1 MAKAL
6 YRKYRPR
13 KLDEVVGQSQVTDIL
28 ASSLKQGKISHAYLF
43 IGPRGTGKTSVA
55 RIFAH
60 EINGF
65 SYEIEDD
72 YVDIIEIDGAS
83 NRGIDNIRELREKA
97 LIAPTSGKYKV
108 YIIDEVHMLTKEAFN
123 ALLKILEEP
132 PKHVIFIMATTD
144 AYKVPV
150 TITSRAQV
158 YTFTL
163 ADSKTMLAFLEEVAK
178 KEGIKIEPEVLS
190 LIVRRGGGSFR
201 DSLSL
206 LDQIST
212 LTSDLITKEMVVLAL
227 GLPADEKIAE
237 LLKVYLSGDVV
248 EITTILK
255 DLLSSGIKA
264 ETLAEEMISF
274 IIENPEPEYFK
285 LLEKLPEV
293 KAPFAEAKLLVAL
306 ASKIISFESRL
317 ELEKSHT
324 LGSRENRPSGE
335 PLGAGRNIDFSNSN
349 QTIKLSKE
357 TISDAKFNWEDFL
370 EKVREAND
378 AIYSQLLKTTHSIE
392 NGVLIIFPERKIV
405 KTILSRENNL
415 RVMTNLA
422 GDIKIE
428 IRDAGEN
435 KTKDETLARFSDIMG
450 GEVINDGGKSPF

>member
-28 ASSLKQGKISHAYLF
+28 TSSLKQGKISHAYLF

-83 NRGIDNIRELREKA
+83 NRGIDDIRELREKA

-144 AYKVPV
+144 AHKVPV
-150 TITSRAQV
+150 TIVSRAQV

-163 ADSKTMLAFLEEVAK
+163 ADTKTMLAFLEEVAK
-178 KEGIKIEPEVLS
+178 KEGIEIEPEALGV
-190 LIVRRGGGSFR
+190 IVKRGGGSFR

-206 LDQIST
+206 LDQIAT
-212 LTSDLITKEMVVLAL
+212 LSSGLITKEMVISAL

-248 EITTILK
+248 KITTILK
-255 DLLSSGIKA
+255 NLLSSGVKP
-264 ETLAEEMISF
+264 ETLAEEIISF
-274 IIENPEPEYFK
+274 IIENPESEYLK

-306 ASKIISFESRL
+306 AGVLTKPV
-317 ELEKSHT
+317 KT
-324 LGSRENRPSGE
+324 GSVTPAN
-335 PLGAGRNIDFSNSN
+335 
-349 QTIKLSKE
+349 TITS
-357 TISDAKFNWEDFL
+357 FNWESFVG
-370 EKVREAND
+370 KVSEQND
-378 AIYSQLLKTTHSIE
+378 AISAQLLKCSYE
-392 NGVLIIFPERKIV
+392 FSNGVLKIYPDKNIV

-415 RVMTNLA
+415 RVLTGVAN
-422 GDIKIE
+422 GFKIE
-428 IRDAGEN
+428 IGEVEKN